1 MNLFWAIKPILN
13 MKAKDQYIIA
23 LMWKF
28 RTIPGSISTFKCIN
42 SLSKLCVKG
51 RHEEISQCKFVNE
64 NIGDGLHLGVSIDNV
79 KNQHITKYE
88 SEADQNGEG
97 CHQRNFRSRAT

>member
-1 MNLFWAIKPILN
+1 M
-13 MKAKDQYIIA
+13 
-23 LMWKF
+23 
-28 RTIPGSISTFKCIN
+28 
-42 SLSKLCVKG
+42 
-51 RHEEISQCKFVNE
+51 NE

-97 CHQRNFRSRAT
+97 CLQKKVPLSSDLEDLGNFLRHSRLSFELQ

>member
-1 MNLFWAIKPILN
+1 M
-13 MKAKDQYIIA
+13 
-23 LMWKF
+23 
-28 RTIPGSISTFKCIN
+28 
-42 SLSKLCVKG
+42 
-51 RHEEISQCKFVNE
+51 NE

-97 CHQRNFRSRAT
+97 CLQRNFRSRATKRILEIF